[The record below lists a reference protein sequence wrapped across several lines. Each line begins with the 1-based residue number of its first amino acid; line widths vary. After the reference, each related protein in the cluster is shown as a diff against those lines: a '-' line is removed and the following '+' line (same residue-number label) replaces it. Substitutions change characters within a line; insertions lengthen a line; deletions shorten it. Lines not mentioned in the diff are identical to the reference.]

1 MAICTVRELNQ
12 KAIEMRVV
20 DKLFSGIWLS
30 RRMVWEREGERRD
43 RESGVG
49 KRMMIGGNGGIWME
63 LTGFARLLF

>member
-30 RRMVWEREGERRD
+30 RRMVWERERERRD
-43 RESGVG
+43 KESGAG
-49 KRMMIGGNGGIWME
+49 KGMMIGGNGCVCVE